1 MSYPLFIILYEHSFH
16 GFLFL
21 SIFPCFCLHVN
32 LKQKTIKYSISI
44 VKIRIAD
51 PGWIFPDPTFEK
63 KNPDP
68 DPNKFFTNA
77 IYILLFLLAEL
88 NGCRLYGFIL
98 LEEPVKLPSCVI
110 CSSSSDATGDFFPEI
125 AEEMEMDVDKEIIA
139 VFKPDMDHHESAVA
153 ALAALKND
161 EPIWKPEGSW
171 PEDMMAEHDVNVRQ
185 KKSNLATF

>member
-1 MSYPLFIILYEHSFH
+1 MNYPLFIILYEHSFP

-21 SIFPCFCLHVN
+21 SIFPCFFLHVN

-77 IYILLFLLAEL
+77 IYILLFLNVA
-88 NGCRLYGFIL
+88 GFIFL
-98 LEEPVKLPSCVI
+98 YTSLNRI
-110 CSSSSDATGDFFPEI
+110 
-125 AEEMEMDVDKEIIA
+125 
-139 VFKPDMDHHESAVA
+139 PDQFST
-153 ALAALKND
+153 
-161 EPIWKPEGSW
+161 S
-171 PEDMMAEHDVNVRQ
+171 
-185 KKSNLATF
+185 KSNYEAKNSGFLLGTKPISFEMSQTLFCKKKKIFLTKKKLFF